1 MIFIHISMTF
11 ITLFN
16 LFCRIDMLLCF
27 FKCREDLF
35 SSLCLEEFSFD
46 FFSPIIFSFE
56 FSLVWHVFLDSNS
69 IGQVNKAF
77 ITLLIWSIEMIMAP
91 AFLVRSFPIIRPSVV
106 PSALLLEFFIKSFV
120 IFPGEFLPSYFDSFL
135 VCLYFI
141 DYFRTSNDSHW
152 NISKITL
159 VQSSFWCI
167 SLGPILFKNY
177 FYTIFQLVLLSFWLY
192 SSPAVGIKH

>member
-1 MIFIHISMTF
+1 MTF
-11 ITLFN
+11 IALFN

-27 FKCREDLF
+27 FKCRKDLF

-56 FSLVWHVFLDSNS
+56 FSSVWHVFLDSNP
-69 IGQVNKAF
+69 IGQVDKAF
-77 ITLLIWSIEMIMAP
+77 ITLLIWSIEMIMTP

-106 PSALLLEFFIKSFV
+106 PSVLLLELFIKSLV
-120 IFPGEFLPSYFDSFL
+120 IFPDEFLPSYFDSFL

-141 DYFRTSNDSHW
+141 DYFHTSNDFHW

-159 VQSSFWCI
+159 VQSSFQCI

-177 FYTIFQLVLLSFWLY
+177 FYTIFQLVLLLFWLY
-192 SSPAVGIKH
+192 NSPAVRIKY